1 MPGIVGII
9 SQSPSDEC
17 KGLVQLMIRCMDYES
32 FYISGTY
39 FVPGM
44 GIYAGWV
51 ALEESFAAQQVFTN
65 EQNNIAIL
73 FAGECLPDSES
84 QARIR
89 RNGDSRTEKE
99 AGWLVHLYE
108 EEGDQFVK
116 KLNGLFSGLL
126 IDTKRNRAFLFN
138 DRYGLERL
146 YLCETKNGVFFAS
159 EAKALLRILPE
170 LRYFD
175 EKGVAQLLTFGCTLE
190 WQNLFRGVKLLP
202 GGSLWVFEG
211 GNIRKGRYFSSAGW
225 EPLQPLPEQAFES
238 KFKETFKRILPR
250 YCEATPR
257 VGISLTGGLDTRM
270 IMACLP
276 EAVTKPVSYTF
287 TGEKATILDSHVAG
301 RVAEACGLEHRN
313 LQIGPDFFSNFAA
326 IADKTVYVTD
336 GCFGVTGAHEIYF
349 NGKARQLAPTRLTGN
364 FGSEILRGMSTFKP
378 IGLSS
383 ELFNREINQM
393 IDSCLAGLKEADGH
407 PISFAA
413 FREIPWSLFGSLAA
427 GRSQVTF
434 RTPYLDNEL
443 VALAFQVPESL
454 RKSSLVALN
463 LVKES
468 NPVLGGIPTDRG
480 RGGASRGL
488 ASILRRLFCDVT
500 FKLDYIYS
508 ESLPNVLT
516 PFDGLIGQFDAF
528 GIMGLHK
535 FLRYRRWF
543 RTKLAAYLREA
554 LANAAARQMPFWNAN
569 FLERMA
575 ADHISGRRNYLRE
588 INAVLTLDAVDRL
601 ILHKPS

>member
-1 MPGIVGII
+1 
-9 SQSPSDEC
+9 
-17 KGLVQLMIRCMDYES
+17 MIRCTAYES
-32 FYISGTY
+32 FYVAGTH
-39 FVPGM
+39 FIPEL

-51 ALEESFAAQQVFTN
+51 ALEGSIAAQQVFTN
-65 EQNNIAIL
+65 ERKDIALL

-84 QARIR
+84 QAGIR

-99 AGWLVHLYE
+99 ADWLVHLYE
-108 EEGDQFVK
+108 EEGDQFFQ

-126 IDTKRNRAFLFN
+126 IDKKRNRAFLFN
-138 DRYGLERL
+138 DRYGMERL
-146 YLCETKNGVFFAS
+146 YLCETKNGVYFAS

-175 EKGVAQLLTFGCTLE
+175 ENGVAQLLTFGCTLE

-211 GNIRKGRYFSSAGW
+211 DKIQKGRYFSSASW
-225 EPLQPLPEQAFES
+225 ESLEPLSEQAFES
-238 KFKETFKRILPR
+238 KFKQTFKRVLPR
-250 YCEATPR
+250 HFGAAPR
-257 VGISLTGGLDTRM
+257 VGVSLTGGLDTRM

-276 EAVTKPVSYTF
+276 LAGTKPVSYTF
-287 TGEKATILDSHVAG
+287 TGENPTILDSHLAG

-326 IADKTVYVTD
+326 IADKTVYATD
-336 GCFGVTGAHEIYF
+336 GFFGVTGAHEIYF
-349 NGKARQLAPTRLTGN
+349 NGKARQFAPTRLTGN

-378 IGLSS
+378 IGLSR
-383 ELFNREINQM
+383 ELFNKEANQM
-393 IDSCLAGLKEADGH
+393 IDSCAAGLKKADGH

-413 FREIPWSLFGSLAA
+413 FREIPWNLFGSLAA

-463 LVKES
+463 LVKEN
-468 NPVLGGIPTDRG
+468 NPVLGAIPTDRG
-480 RGGASRGL
+480 RGGSGRGPAYL
-488 ASILRRLFCDVT
+488 LRCLFCDVT
-500 FKLDYIYS
+500 FKFDYIYS
-508 ESLPNVLT
+508 ESLPNVLA
-516 PFDGLIGQFDAF
+516 PFDGLIGQFDGL

-543 RTKLAAYLREA
+543 RTKLAAYLKEA
-554 LANAAARQMPFWNAN
+554 LANARARQLPFWNAN
-569 FLERMA
+569 FLERLA
-575 ADHISGRRNYLRE
+575 AEHISGRRNYLRE
-588 INAVLTLDAVDRL
+588 INAVLTLDAIDRL
-601 ILHKPS
+601 ILHNPS

>member
-1 MPGIVGII
+1 MI
-9 SQSPSDEC
+9 S
-17 KGLVQLMIRCMDYES
+17 CMEYET
-32 FYISGTY
+32 FYVSGTH
-39 FVPGM
+39 FVPEM

-65 EQNNIAIL
+65 KHNNVALL
-73 FAGECLPDSES
+73 FAGECLPHSES
-84 QARIR
+84 QARVR
-89 RNGDSRTEKE
+89 RNGDARSEKE
-99 AGWLVHLYE
+99 ADSPVHLYE
-108 EEGDQFVK
+108 EEEDQFFQ

-126 IDTKRNRAFLFN
+126 IDKKRNRAFLFN

-146 YLCETKNGVFFAS
+146 YLCETKDGLYFAS
-159 EAKALLRILPE
+159 EAKALMRILPE
-170 LRYFD
+170 LRFFD
-175 EKGVAQLLTFGCTLE
+175 ENGVAQLLSFGCTLE
-190 WQNLFRGVKLLP
+190 WQSLFRGVKLLP
-202 GGSLWVFEG
+202 GGSLWTLERG
-211 GNIRKGRYFSSAGW
+211 QIRKGRYFSSASW
-225 EPLQPLPEQAFES
+225 ESLQPLTEQAFES
-238 KFKETFKRILPR
+238 EFKETFKRVLPR
-250 YCEATPR
+250 YCEAAPR

-276 EAVTKPVSYTF
+276 QAGTKPVSYTF
-287 TGEKATILDSHVAG
+287 TGENPTILDSRVAN

-313 LQIGPDFFSNFAA
+313 LLISPDFFSNFAA

-378 IGLSS
+378 IGLSR
-383 ELFNREINQM
+383 ELFNKEANQM
-393 IDSCLAGLKEADGH
+393 IDSCAAGLKKADGH
-407 PISFAA
+407 PISVAA
-413 FREIPWSLFGSLAA
+413 FREIPWNLFGSLAA

-463 LVKES
+463 LVKEN
-468 NPVLGGIPTDRG
+468 NPVLGAIPTDRG
-480 RGGASRGL
+480 RDGVSRGL
-488 ASILRRLFCDVT
+488 PYILRRLFCDVT

-508 ESLPNVLT
+508 ESLPNVLA
-516 PFDGLIGQFDAF
+516 PFDGLIGQFDAV
-528 GIMGLHK
+528 GITGLHK

-543 RTKLAAYLREA
+543 RTKLAAYLKEA
-554 LANAAARQMPFWNAN
+554 LANARARQLPFWNAN

-575 ADHISGRRNYLRE
+575 AEHISGRRNYLRE
-588 INAVLTLDAVDRL
+588 INAVLTLDAIDRL
-601 ILHKPS
+601 LLHNPS